1 MVDTP
6 DSLTA
11 ALETHF
17 GFTAFHRGQRE
28 VIDDV
33 MAGHSTVAVM
43 PTGAGKSLCYQLP
56 AVLLDGITLVVSPL
70 IALMKD
76 QVDGLRARGIAADY
90 VNSSQSYEAQRA
102 VMAAMRRGE
111 TQLVYVAPERF
122 RSGAFRRAIAEV
134 PVALFAVDEAHCISR
149 WGHDFRPDYARL
161 GEVLAELR
169 PPRVLAC
176 TATATPDVRD
186 DIQRVLDL
194 DAPRVHVAGFLRP
207 NLFLEARLCGGD
219 RDREARLRAFLTQG
233 AGRDG
238 AVIIYASTRKRVER
252 FGAVCRDIVG
262 QDQAVI
268 YHAGL
273 DDEERV
279 TSQER
284 FMSGQCR
291 VVVATNAFGM
301 GVDRADVR
309 AVVHVN
315 LPRTVEGYY
324 QEVGRAGRDGAPSHC
339 LLLFNPIDTRTHEFL
354 INAGHTSVAT
364 CEAVWSRLLDAD
376 GGGVSPHAL
385 NAVVDAR
392 SGRRAAQTALR
403 TLSRAGA
410 AWLEDGLWF
419 AEPGAPEQ
427 VRALGVDFERIDAHR
442 EFEHQKL
449 ARMRRFVYS
458 DECRHAQILNY
469 FGEPIIGL
477 ECPGCGRCS
486 DSTEGAVPG
495 LVFEAPDEDE
505 LLLIQ
510 KALAGVARAEG
521 RFGLRKVAGMLAGSK
536 AKGVGDGWLASLST
550 YGLLRDTGTE
560 GCARILHLLVDQRLC
575 AVGGDKYP
583 LLEITDAGWDVMQG
597 RRVPGFKPPKGGAP
611 TKASRRRKASK
622 RRNAPEPD
630 VLEEGPEEIM
640 DALRAFR
647 TDEAKR
653 RSVPAYVVF
662 SDRTMRAIAAALPRT
677 ETEFVS
683 VSGLGPA
690 RWASYGPQLV
700 VALEA
705 F

>member
-1 MVDTP
+1 MLETP
-6 DSLTA
+6 DTLTA
-11 ALETHF
+11 ALKHHF
-17 GFTAFHRGQRE
+17 GFTAFHKGQRE

-33 MAGHSTVAVM
+33 VAGHPTVAVM

-56 AVLLDGITLVVSPL
+56 ALLLDGITLVVSPL

-76 QVDGLRARGIAADY
+76 QVDALRARGIAAEY
-90 VNSSQSYEAQRA
+90 VNSSQSYETQRA
-102 VMAAMRRGE
+102 VMSAMTRGE
-111 TQLVYVAPERF
+111 LPLVYVAPERF
-122 RSGAFRRAIAEV
+122 RSSVFRRALTKI

-161 GEVLAELR
+161 GEVLAELQ

-194 DAPRVHVAGFLRP
+194 KAPRVHVAGFLRP

-219 RDREARLRAFLTQG
+219 RDREARLRTFLTQG

-252 FGAVCRDIVG
+252 FGAVCRGIVG
-262 QDQAVI
+262 HDQAVI

-279 TSQER
+279 AAQER
-284 FMSGQCR
+284 FMSGRCR

-315 LPRTVEGYY
+315 LPRTIEGYY

-354 INAGHTSVAT
+354 IDVGHTSVAD
-364 CEAVWSRLLDAD
+364 CGAVWARLLDAD
-376 GGGVSPHAL
+376 GAGVPP
-385 NAVVDAR
+385 AVLDAVLQDR
-392 SGRRAAQTALR
+392 PGRRAGQTALR
-403 TLSRAGA
+403 TLARAGA
-410 AWLEDGLWF
+410 ARLNDGLWF

-427 VRALGVDFERIDAHR
+427 VRALGVDFDQIDTHR
-442 EFEHQKL
+442 KFEHQKL
-449 ARMRRFVYS
+449 DRMRRFVYS
-458 DECRHAQILNY
+458 AECRHAQILNY
-469 FGEPIIGL
+469 FGEPIVDL
-477 ECPGCGRCS
+477 ECPGCGRCQ
-486 DSTEGAVPG
+486 DSAEGAVPG
-495 LVFEAPDEDE
+495 LVFGVPDEDE
-505 LLLIQ
+505 LLLSHNT
-510 KALAGVARAEG
+510 LAGVARAEG

-550 YGLLRDTGTE
+550 YGLLRAVGTE
-560 GCARILHLLVDQRLC
+560 GCARMLHLLVDQRLC

-597 RRVPGFKPPKGGAP
+597 RKVPGFKPPKELAP
-611 TKASRRRKASK
+611 AKTSRRRKAPK
-622 RRNAPEPD
+622 GD
-630 VLEEGPEEIM
+630 DLDEGPAEVM
-640 DALRAFR
+640 AALRAFR

-662 SDRTMRAIAAALPRT
+662 SDRTMRAIAAVRPGT
-677 ETEFVS
+677 EAEFVS

-690 RWASYGPQLV
+690 RWASYGPRLV
-700 VALEA
+700 AALEA
-705 F
+705 L